1 MTYQETLEFLFAQLP
16 MYQRSGAAAYKND
29 LSTTLALDEYFGQP
43 HREYKNIHIAGTNGK
58 GSVSHMLASV
68 LQQAGFK
75 VGLYTSP
82 HYRDFR
88 ERIKINGQMI
98 PEEEVIVFTE
108 THYPAVEHLKPSFF
122 EMTFAM
128 ATDYFRLQNVD
139 VAIWETGMGGRLDST
154 NVVTPEVAAITNIAL
169 DHTRFLGNTV
179 AAIAAEKAGI
189 IKRNIP
195 VVIGQKQPE
204 AQDVFLDFA
213 TQMNAPLSFASEEIL
228 LDEPVLKGNGL
239 LLRGESEGIK
249 DVEITMPFLAR
260 YQVKNLKTVLQIIK
274 LLNQKRFDISIASIQ
289 EGIRNVTGNTGFMG
303 RFQLLKSKPLT
314 IADSGHNPAGVEEV
328 MQQINELGKSK
339 LHMVIGMVNDKDIRQ
354 VLSLMPQQAAYYF
367 AKADI
372 PRGLAAVELQQTAM
386 ELGLK
391 GNVYASVTAA
401 LDAALE
407 AATDHDLVF
416 VGGSTFTVAEVV

>member
-29 LSTTLALDEYFGQP
+29 LSTTLALDEYFGQA
-43 HREYKNIHIAGTNGK
+43 HSEYKNIHIAGTNGK

-68 LQQAGFK
+68 LQQSGLK

-88 ERIKINGQMI
+88 ERIKINGKMI
-98 PEEEVIVFTE
+98 PKEEVIEFTE
-108 THYPAVEHLKPSFF
+108 THYPAVEHLQPSFF

-154 NVVTPEVAAITNIAL
+154 NVVNPEVAAITNIAL
-169 DHTRFLGNTV
+169 DHTRFLGDTI

-189 IKRNIP
+189 IKKNIP

-204 AQDVFLDFA
+204 AQEVFLDVA
-213 TQMNAPLSFASEEIL
+213 TRMNASLSFASEEVL
-228 LDEPVLKGNGL
+228 LAEPVMLDNGL
-239 LLRGESEGIK
+239 LLKGRSEGIK
-249 DVEITMPFLAR
+249 GVEIIIPFLAG
-260 YQVKNLKTVLQIIK
+260 YQIKNLKTVLQIIK
-274 LLNQKRFDISIASIQ
+274 ILKDRGFEISTANIQ
-289 EGIRNVTGNTGFMG
+289 EGIRKVIDNTGFIG

-328 MQQINELGKSK
+328 IGQIKALKKPK
-339 LHMVIGMVNDKDIRQ
+339 LHMVIGMVSDKDIRQ
-354 VLSLMPQQAAYYF
+354 VLSLMPQQATYYF

-372 PRGLAAVELQQTAM
+372 PRGLAATELQQTAA
-386 ELGLK
+386 EIGLK
-391 GNVYASVTAA
+391 GEVYPTVKAA
-401 LDAALE
+401 LDAAWK
-407 AATDHDLVF
+407 AAEDDELVF